1 MTDDVDRVGRTS
13 VRHGCDEQVVRSSDD
28 CRGGNDRSAGGRRS
42 GRSDIGT
49 GGDDRPHGGR
59 KAHHRHLLSAPI
71 RGLGGERIRARQRQ
85 GKGKNKHGNLPP
97 GLAKKGTLP
106 PGLAKQLARNG
117 TLPPGLA
124 KRALPHDLLVQ
135 LPPPP
140 PGCELVLV
148 DDRVMLVR
156 AATNL
161 ILDVLV
167 VAAAEA
173 S

>member
-1 MTDDVDRVGRTS
+1 MATSIKQFLGATAVGLALLAATPARADDG
-13 VRHGCDEQVVRSSDD
+13 
-28 CRGGNDRSAGGRRS
+28 A
-42 GRSDIGT
+42 
-49 GGDDRPHGGR
+49 
-59 KAHHRHLLSAPI
+59 LSAAQVATVVLTEI
-71 RGLGGERIRARQRQ
+71 EKRIIGDYYRHQYVAWVESEPA
-85 GKGKNKHGNLPP
+85 GKGKNKKKHGGLPP

-124 KRALPHDLLVQ
+124 KRALPDDLLVR
-135 LPPPP
+135 LEPRPA
-140 PGCELVLV
+140 GYEFVLV
-148 DDRVMLVR
+148 DDRVMLIQ

-173 S
+173 G

>member
-1 MTDDVDRVGRTS
+1 MAISIKRFLGAAAVGVMLVTALPTRADDGDMSTAQVATIVLTEIEKRIIGDYY
-13 VRHGCDEQVVRSSDD
+13 RHQYVAWVESEP
-28 CRGGNDRSAGGRRS
+28 A
-42 GRSDIGT
+42 
-49 GGDDRPHGGR
+49 
-59 KAHHRHLLSAPI
+59 
-71 RGLGGERIRARQRQ
+71 
-85 GKGKNKHGNLPP
+85 GKGKSKKKHGNLPP

-124 KRALPHDLLVQ
+124 KRALPDDLLVQ
-135 LPPPP
+135 LQPRPA
-140 PGCELVLV
+140 GYELVLV
-148 DDRVMLVR
+148 DDRVMLIQ

>member
-1 MTDDVDRVGRTS
+1 
-13 VRHGCDEQVVRSSDD
+13 
-28 CRGGNDRSAGGRRS
+28 
-42 GRSDIGT
+42 
-49 GGDDRPHGGR
+49 
-59 KAHHRHLLSAPI
+59 
-71 RGLGGERIRARQRQ
+71 
-85 GKGKNKHGNLPP
+85 
-97 GLAKKGTLP
+97 LAKKGSLP

-124 KRALPHDLLVQ
+124 KRSLPDDLMVQ
-135 LPPPP
+135 LAPRPA
-140 PGCELVLV
+140 GYEFILI
-148 DDRVMLVR
+148 DDRVMLIQ

>member
-1 MTDDVDRVGRTS
+1 MAISMKRFLGATAVGLALLTAVPARADDGALTAAQVATIVLTEVEKRVIGDYY
-13 VRHGCDEQVVRSSDD
+13 RHQYIAWVESEP
-28 CRGGNDRSAGGRRS
+28 AGKS
-42 GRSDIGT
+42 
-49 GGDDRPHGGR
+49 
-59 KAHHRHLLSAPI
+59 K
-71 RGLGGERIRARQRQ
+71 
-85 GKGKNKHGNLPP
+85 KKKHGNLPP

-124 KRALPHDLLVQ
+124 KRALPDDLLVQ
-135 LPPPP
+135 LQPRPV
-140 PGCELVLV
+140 GYELVLV
-148 DDRVMLVR
+148 DDRVMLIQ

-173 S
+173 G

>member
-1 MTDDVDRVGRTS
+1 MGVALLTAMPARADDGDLSTAQVATIVLSEVEKRVIGDYY
-13 VRHGCDEQVVRSSDD
+13 RHQYTAWVESEAP
-28 CRGGNDRSAGGRRS
+28 GN
-42 GRSDIGT
+42 
-49 GGDDRPHGGR
+49 
-59 KAHHRHLLSAPI
+59 
-71 RGLGGERIRARQRQ
+71 
-85 GKGKNKHGNLPP
+85 GKNKKKKHGHLPP

-124 KRALPHDLLVQ
+124 KRGLPDDLMVQ
-135 LPPPP
+135 LAPRPA
-140 PGCELVLV
+140 GYEFVLV
-148 DDRVMLVR
+148 DDRVMLIQ

>member
-1 MTDDVDRVGRTS
+1 MIAVVATAALPACARADDLSTT
-13 VRHGCDEQVVRSSDD
+13 QVATIVLSTVEKRI
-28 CRGGNDRSAGGRRS
+28 
-42 GRSDIGT
+42 IG
-49 GGDDRPHGGR
+49 DYY
-59 KAHHRHLLSAPI
+59 
-71 RGLGGERIRARQRQ
+71 QRQ
-85 GKGKNKHGNLPP
+85 YATWVESEPAGKGKGKNKHGTLPP

-135 LPPPP
+135 LPPRPS
-140 PGCELVLV
+140 GYQLVLV
-148 DDRVMLVR
+148 DDRVMLIQ

-161 ILDVLV
+161 IMDVLV
-167 VAAAEA
+167 VAAADA

>member
-1 MTDDVDRVGRTS
+1 MIAVVATAALPACARADD
-13 VRHGCDEQVVRSSDD
+13 
-28 CRGGNDRSAGGRRS
+28 
-42 GRSDIGT
+42 
-49 GGDDRPHGGR
+49 
-59 KAHHRHLLSAPI
+59 LSATQVATI
-71 RGLGGERIRARQRQ
+71 VLSTVEKRIIGDYYERQYATWVESEPAGNGK
-85 GKGKNKHGNLPP
+85 GKGKNKHGTLPP

-135 LPPPP
+135 LPPRPA
-140 PGCELVLV
+140 GYQLVLV
-148 DDRVMLVR
+148 DDRVMLIQ

-161 ILDVLV
+161 IMDVLV
-167 VAAAEA
+167 VAAADA

>member
-1 MTDDVDRVGRTS
+1 MGAMNRLFGAAMMAVMATTALPVGAVANDLS
-13 VRHGCDEQVVRSSDD
+13 SAQVATIVLTEVEKRI
-28 CRGGNDRSAGGRRS
+28 
-42 GRSDIGT
+42 IGT
-49 GGDDRPHGGR
+49 YYQHQYAAWVETESSG
-59 KAHHRHLLSAPI
+59 K
-71 RGLGGERIRARQRQ
+71 

-140 PGCELVLV
+140 AGCQLVLV
-148 DDRVMLVR
+148 DDRVMLIQ

-161 ILDVLV
+161 IMDVVV

>member
-1 MTDDVDRVGRTS
+1 MAISMKGFLGAAAVGLALLTAVPAHADD
-13 VRHGCDEQVVRSSDD
+13 
-28 CRGGNDRSAGGRRS
+28 GG
-42 GRSDIGT
+42 
-49 GGDDRPHGGR
+49 
-59 KAHHRHLLSAPI
+59 LSAAQVATI
-71 RGLGGERIRARQRQ
+71 VLTEVEKRVIGDYYRHQYVAWVESEST
-85 GKGKNKHGNLPP
+85 GKAKNKKKHGHLPP

-106 PGLAKQLARNG
+106 PGLAKQLARKG

-124 KRALPHDLLVQ
+124 KRALPNDLLVQ
-135 LPPPP
+135 LEPRPA
-140 PGCELVLV
+140 GYEFVLV
-148 DDRVMLVR
+148 DDRVMLIQ

>member
-1 MTDDVDRVGRTS
+1 AAAVGVTLLTATP
-13 VRHGCDEQVVRSSDD
+13 VHA
-28 CRGGNDRSAGGRRS
+28 ND
-42 GRSDIGT
+42 
-49 GGDDRPHGGR
+49 GD
-59 KAHHRHLLSAPI
+59 LSAAQVATIVLSEVEKRVIGDYYRHQYVVWVEAEAP
-71 RGLGGERIRARQRQ
+71 
-85 GKGKNKHGNLPP
+85 GKGKNKKKHGHLPP
-97 GLAKKGTLP
+97 GLAKKGSLP

-124 KRALPHDLLVQ
+124 KRSLPDDLMGQ
-135 LPPPP
+135 LAPRPA
-140 PGCELVLV
+140 GYEFILI
-148 DDRVMLVR
+148 DDRVMLIQ

>member
-1 MTDDVDRVGRTS
+1 MAISMKRFLGATAVGLALLTAAPARADDGV
-13 VRHGCDEQVVRSSDD
+13 
-28 CRGGNDRSAGGRRS
+28 
-42 GRSDIGT
+42 
-49 GGDDRPHGGR
+49 
-59 KAHHRHLLSAPI
+59 LSAAEVATI
-71 RGLGGERIRARQRQ
+71 VLTQVEKRIIGDYYRHQYVAWVETEPAA
-85 GKGKNKHGNLPP
+85 GKGKNRKKHGGLPP

-124 KRALPHDLLVQ
+124 KRTLPDELLVQ
-135 LPPPP
+135 LQPRPV
-140 PGCELVLV
+140 GYEFVLV
-148 DDRVMLVR
+148 DDRVMLIQ

>member
-1 MTDDVDRVGRTS
+1 MMAVVATTALPVGAAANDLSST
-13 VRHGCDEQVVRSSDD
+13 QVATIVLTEVEKRI
-28 CRGGNDRSAGGRRS
+28 
-42 GRSDIGT
+42 IGT
-49 GGDDRPHGGR
+49 YY
-59 KAHHRHLLSAPI
+59 
-71 RGLGGERIRARQRQ
+71 QRQ
-85 GKGKNKHGNLPP
+85 YAAWVETESPSNGKGKGKNKHGNLPP

-140 PGCELVLV
+140 AGCELVLV
-148 DDRVMLVR
+148 DDKVMLVR

>member
-1 MTDDVDRVGRTS
+1 MAEPVDRVAINRIAIMK
-13 VRHGCDEQVVRSSDD
+13 
-28 CRGGNDRSAGGRRS
+28 N
-42 GRSDIGT
+42 I
-49 GGDDRPHGGR
+49 
-59 KAHHRHLLSAPI
+59 LSAAAL
-71 RGLGGERIRARQRQ
+71 GLGLVVAAPAHADSGDLSAARVATIVLSEIEKRIIGDYYRDQYIVWVDSRTT
-85 GKGKNKHGNLPP
+85 GKGKHKKKHGHLPP

-124 KRALPHDLLVQ
+124 KRALPHELVVQ
-135 LPPPP
+135 LVPRPA
-140 PGCELVLV
+140 GYEFVLV
-148 DDRVMLVR
+148 DDRVMLIQ

-173 S
+173 G

>member
-1 MTDDVDRVGRTS
+1 MGAMNRLFGAAMMAVMATTALPVGAAANDLS
-13 VRHGCDEQVVRSSDD
+13 SAQVATIVLTEVEKRI
-28 CRGGNDRSAGGRRS
+28 
-42 GRSDIGT
+42 IGT
-49 GGDDRPHGGR
+49 YYQHQYAAWVETESSGSSG
-59 KAHHRHLLSAPI
+59 K
-71 RGLGGERIRARQRQ
+71 
-85 GKGKNKHGNLPP
+85 GKGKNKHGSLPP

-140 PGCELVLV
+140 AGCQLVLV
-148 DDRVMLVR
+148 DDKVMLVR

>member
-1 MTDDVDRVGRTS
+1 MIAVVATAAPAARADDLS
-13 VRHGCDEQVVRSSDD
+13 AAQVATIVLSTVEKRIIGDYYQRQYVTWVESE
-28 CRGGNDRSAGGRRS
+28 SAGNG
-42 GRSDIGT
+42 
-49 GGDDRPHGGR
+49 
-59 KAHHRHLLSAPI
+59 K
-71 RGLGGERIRARQRQ
+71 

-117 TLPPGLA
+117 TLPPGLQ

-135 LPPPP
+135 LPPQPA
-140 PGCELVLV
+140 GYQLVLV
-148 DDRVMLVR
+148 DDRVVLLQ

-161 ILDVLV
+161 IMDVLV

-173 S
+173 G

>member
-1 MTDDVDRVGRTS
+1 MGAMNKLFGAAMIAVVATTALPVGAAADDLTS
-13 VRHGCDEQVVRSSDD
+13 AQVATIVLTEVEKRI
-28 CRGGNDRSAGGRRS
+28 
-42 GRSDIGT
+42 IGT
-49 GGDDRPHGGR
+49 YYQRQY
-59 KAHHRHLLSAPI
+59 AVWVESESAP
-71 RGLGGERIRARQRQ
+71 GNGK

>member
-1 MTDDVDRVGRTS
+1 MPAQADDGLTAAQVATIILSEIEKRIIGDYY
-13 VRHGCDEQVVRSSDD
+13 RHQYVAWAE
-28 CRGGNDRSAGGRRS
+28 
-42 GRSDIGT
+42 
-49 GGDDRPHGGR
+49 
-59 KAHHRHLLSAPI
+59 SAPT
-71 RGLGGERIRARQRQ
+71 
-85 GKGKNKHGNLPP
+85 GKGKNKKKHGLPP

-124 KRALPHDLLVQ
+124 KRALPDDLLVQ
-135 LPPPP
+135 LQPRPV
-140 PGCELVLV
+140 GYELVLV
-148 DDRVMLVR
+148 DDRVMLIQ

>member
-1 MTDDVDRVGRTS
+1 MANSIKRFLDAAVLG
-13 VRHGCDEQVVRSSDD
+13 VVV
-28 CRGGNDRSAGGRRS
+28 
-42 GRSDIGT
+42 
-49 GGDDRPHGGR
+49 
-59 KAHHRHLLSAPI
+59 LSAVPAHADDGALSAAQVATI
-71 RGLGGERIRARQRQ
+71 VLTEVEKRIIGDYYRHQYVAWVESEPT
-85 GKGKNKHGNLPP
+85 GKGKNKKKHGNLPP

-124 KRALPHDLLVQ
+124 KRALPDDLLGQ
-135 LPPPP
+135 LQPRPA
-140 PGCELVLV
+140 GYEFVLV
-148 DDRVMLVR
+148 DDRVMLIQ

-173 S
+173 G

>member
-1 MTDDVDRVGRTS
+1 MASYSLVISMKRFLGAAAMGVALLTAMPAY
-13 VRHGCDEQVVRSSDD
+13 
-28 CRGGNDRSAGGRRS
+28 AGDAG
-42 GRSDIGT
+42 
-49 GGDDRPHGGR
+49 
-59 KAHHRHLLSAPI
+59 LSAAQVTTI
-71 RGLGGERIRARQRQ
+71 ILSEVEKRVIGDYYRHQYVAWVESEAS
-85 GKGKNKHGNLPP
+85 GKGKNKKKHGHLPP

-124 KRALPHDLLVQ
+124 KRGLPDDLMVRLA
-135 LPPPP
+135 PRPA
-140 PGCELVLV
+140 GYEFILV
-148 DDRVMLVR
+148 DDRVMLIQ

>member
-1 MTDDVDRVGRTS
+1 MIAVVATAAPPARADDLS
-13 VRHGCDEQVVRSSDD
+13 AAQVATIVLSTVEKRIIGDYYQRQYVTWVESE
-28 CRGGNDRSAGGRRS
+28 SAGNG
-42 GRSDIGT
+42 
-49 GGDDRPHGGR
+49 
-59 KAHHRHLLSAPI
+59 K
-71 RGLGGERIRARQRQ
+71 

-117 TLPPGLA
+117 TLPPGLQ

-135 LPPPP
+135 LPPQPA
-140 PGCELVLV
+140 GYQLVLV
-148 DDRVMLVR
+148 DDRVVLLQ

-161 ILDVLV
+161 IMDVLV

-173 S
+173 G

>member
-1 MTDDVDRVGRTS
+1 MMAVMATTALPVGAAADDLSST
-13 VRHGCDEQVVRSSDD
+13 QVAAIVLTEVEKRI
-28 CRGGNDRSAGGRRS
+28 
-42 GRSDIGT
+42 IGT
-49 GGDDRPHGGR
+49 YY
-59 KAHHRHLLSAPI
+59 
-71 RGLGGERIRARQRQ
+71 QRQ
-85 GKGKNKHGNLPP
+85 YAAWVGTESPGKGKGKNKHGNLPP

-124 KRALPHDLLVQ
+124 KRALPHDLVVQ

-140 PGCELVLV
+140 TGCELVLV
-148 DDRVMLVR
+148 DDKVMLVR

-167 VAAAEA
+167 VAAAEV

>member
-1 MTDDVDRVGRTS
+1 MKSLLGAVTLGLGLLVAVPAHAD
-13 VRHGCDEQVVRSSDD
+13 
-28 CRGGNDRSAGGRRS
+28 S
-42 GRSDIGT
+42 GD
-49 GGDDRPHGGR
+49 
-59 KAHHRHLLSAPI
+59 LSAARVATI
-71 RGLGGERIRARQRQ
+71 VLSEIEKRIIGDYYRDQYIVWADSQTA
-85 GKGKNKHGNLPP
+85 GKGKHKKKKHGLPP

-124 KRALPHDLLVQ
+124 KRALPDELLVQ
-135 LPPPP
+135 LAPRPA
-140 PGCELVLV
+140 GYEFVLV
-148 DDRVMLVR
+148 DDRVMLIQ

-173 S
+173 G